1 MFCFVVCSLFL
12 SFSFFLFLCLFFFFF
27 FFFFFLSLF
36 QVSKRILHDA
46 FHLHTSDIGV
56 YYAVV

>member
-1 MFCFVVCSLFL
+1 MFYFVVCSLPL
-12 SFSFFLFLCLFFFFF
+12 SFSFFFSFFL
-27 FFFFFLSLF
+27 FFLSLC

-46 FHLHTSDIGV
+46 FHLHKAGSFVFNSAYIGV